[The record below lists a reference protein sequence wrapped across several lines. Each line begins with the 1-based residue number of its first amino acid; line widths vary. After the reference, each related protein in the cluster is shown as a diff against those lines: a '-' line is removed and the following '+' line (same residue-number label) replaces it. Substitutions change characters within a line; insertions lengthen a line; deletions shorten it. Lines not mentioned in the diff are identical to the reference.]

1 MYSKLKK
8 KLRFNRLTKITRFK
22 NRISANE
29 ACTYW
34 LKSNKNKFIY
44 EENNINSFNL
54 NITPIDQKSIPK
66 YITLQSYI
74 KKIIM
79 N

>member
-44 EENNINSFNL
+44 DSNIFDYLGSLFFL
-54 NITPIDQKSIPK
+54 EHSLLLLIFLEKLR
-66 YITLQSYI
+66 YY
-74 KKIIM
+74 
-79 N
+79 